1 MICRMFDPAQIRS
14 ATEGSRRTD
23 YFIAER
29 LQKRRE

>member
-1 MICRMFDPAQIRS
+1 MCDPAQITS

-29 LQKRRE
+29 LQKQRE